1 MKRYKEDWQWSDK
14 KRIDN
19 EAIQGGDNKTAKNG
33 WQKNDTNLN
42 QIWHIL
48 FQLMSNLVDIIF
60 FDEIGLMNDEVLG
73 RCCKSLFLIW
83 KVSSDNNVK
92 KEG

>member
-1 MKRYKEDWQWSDK
+1 MKQFKEGTIKRQKMADK
-14 KRIDN
+14 
-19 EAIQGGDNKTAKNG
+19 
-33 WQKNDTNLN
+33 KNDTNLN